1 MSCVAD
7 GRRFAGA
14 RTHSFRERRPLLGRH
29 AQSGTYRV
37 AEGRRFAG
45 ARTPLAS
52 RAASAPWTPCA
63 ERNISRRGRA
73 PIRGRSHPT
82 RFASGTWLAAH
93 GATWLAA
100 HGATWLAAHGAS
112 HGAMAASASARPDR
126 GVAENNCTLVCAE

>member
-1 MSCVAD
+1 PVSLPLTAGPFFFSVACALSD
-7 GRRFAGA
+7 AIRIAPALCTPFVTWNVLCRRRAPIRGRS
-14 RTHSFRERRPLLGRH
+14 HPL
-29 AQSGTYRV
+29 V
-37 AEGRRFAG
+37 
-45 ARTPLAS
+45 S

-100 HGATWLAAHGAS
+100 HGAS